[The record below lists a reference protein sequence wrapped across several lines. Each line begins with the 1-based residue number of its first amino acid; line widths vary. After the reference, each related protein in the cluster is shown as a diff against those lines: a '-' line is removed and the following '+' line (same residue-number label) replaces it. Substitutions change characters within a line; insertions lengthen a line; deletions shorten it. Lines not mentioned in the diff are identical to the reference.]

1 MSKVKTMG
9 LPNRL
14 TVLRFG
20 LALGLMASLVNY
32 QHTYWLV
39 TGLFLFIAAAIT
51 DLYDGM
57 AARWYDI
64 ETDFGRFMDP
74 LADKVVTL
82 VAFLFF
88 IEIPALAWPAWL
100 VICLI
105 ARELAVN
112 SLRTLAANREVVLS
126 ASWTGKYK
134 TAVQMMGI
142 FLVLLGLI
150 LHRLGV
156 VGRQWLSGV
165 NWTSMSLILA
175 ITIYSGCE
183 YFYQNWPLLKRSSY
197 TDLPE

>member
-1 MSKVKTMG
+1 
-9 LPNRL
+9 
-14 TVLRFG
+14 
-20 LALGLMASLVNY
+20 MAA
-32 QHTYWLV
+32 
-39 TGLFLFIAAAIT
+39 GIT

-57 AARWYDI
+57 VARWYDI

-74 LADKVVTL
+74 LADKVTTF

-88 IEIPALAWPAWL
+88 IEIPDLSWPAWL
-100 VICLI
+100 VVCLI

-150 LHRLGV
+150 LFR
-156 VGRQWLSGV
+156 VGLVRRAWLDGV
-165 NWTSMSLILA
+165 NWTSMFLILA
-175 ITIYSGCE
+175 ITIYSGVE
-183 YFYQNWPLLKRSSY
+183 YFYMNWPIIERSSY
-197 TDLPE
+197 EDGK